1 MLIFVLRTYSESFRK
16 SMKSLTLKLKMVPTA
31 GETGHGYATLHPEFG
46 ELEAMLEM

>member
-31 GETGHGYATLHPEFG
+31 GETGHGYAILHPEFG